1 MNGKSDHHRFIF
13 LFCSIVTALSII
25 AIVGDILFTAAP
37 AVQHQGL
44 GIIFG
49 TVWDYTSHQYGAWSF
64 IMATLMVTVATI
76 VLAVPVGLAT
86 ALFLSEW
93 APGWLDQIL
102 MTLIE
107 LLVGVPSVVY
117 GILGFFVLR
126 SYFSDFINPFIGK
139 SLGFI
144 PLLTEGHNYGG
155 LGIPLAATVLAIMI
169 LPTIVALSREAMRG
183 VPAELREGSAALG
196 ATQWETIR
204 HLVLPMSMSGIIT
217 GVIMGIMR
225 AMGETMAIVMLIGNV
240 SNTPISFL
248 SPGEPLTAKILL
260 DIDNFIIDPDARS
273 ALFALGAI
281 LLVMEIGFI
290 VAIHII
296 SNQMKK
302 QMEGAT

>member
-126 SYFSDFINPFIGK
+126 SLFLRFYQSVHRK
-139 SLGFI
+139 V
-144 PLLTEGHNYGG
+144 
-155 LGIPLAATVLAIMI
+155 LGIY
-169 LPTIVALSREAMRG
+169 S
-183 VPAELREGSAALG
+183 
-196 ATQWETIR
+196 
-204 HLVLPMSMSGIIT
+204 
-217 GVIMGIMR
+217 
-225 AMGETMAIVMLIGNV
+225 
-240 SNTPISFL
+240 PIKRR
-248 SPGEPLTAKILL
+248 T
-260 DIDNFIIDPDARS
+260 
-273 ALFALGAI
+273 
-281 LLVMEIGFI
+281 
-290 VAIHII
+290 
-296 SNQMKK
+296 
-302 QMEGAT
+302 